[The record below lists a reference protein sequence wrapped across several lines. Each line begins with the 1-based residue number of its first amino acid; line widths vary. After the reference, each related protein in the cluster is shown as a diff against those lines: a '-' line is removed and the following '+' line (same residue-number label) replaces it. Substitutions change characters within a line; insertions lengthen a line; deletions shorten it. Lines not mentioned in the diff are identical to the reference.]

1 MKRLI
6 LFIAAALVSVA
17 TAQAQSRDVVE
28 IAKSILPKEFIVELP
43 ATESTTPI
51 EEPVAVEET
60 AVAEETVEVAAQ
72 KIAEVAEEVTEVAEE
87 VTEEAIDSPTAVK
100 INVSEIVK
108 AILPA
113 GFYSENSAAKKSESS
128 DLTPIEKIEAYVAE
142 QTDAKV
148 EVIPADVTIV
158 EEEIQTA
165 VEETVE
171 AVQEKSVALV
181 EEAED
186 VAQEAE
192 ESLVVEQPEEVA
204 VAEIEEP
211 LVAEQPE
218 EVVATEVEEPMVA
231 EQPEEFV
238 ATEVE
243 EMANNPEVVSVDVAD
258 IAKSIFPADFTIEHQ
273 SANDKVSSDLT
284 PVEEI
289 TAYVESAY
297 STKTRF
303 LPMRQRVDRNVDNN
317 KFVYKG
323 EVMLG
328 LTASYGKVNSDN
340 SDLMLL
346 LNGIDVGLRSTTIRP
361 FFAYAYRDN
370 LAVGLR
376 LGYEYIKGN
385 LSNIDVNLGLIA
397 EGMEDMN
404 IGNLS
409 LRNETFS
416 WSLFHRH
423 YLGLDR
429 RGIVGVIL
437 ETELLFK
444 DGTSRFLTGNDVAS
458 ASFSRNFAAQLNVNP
473 GLGVYIFPQVCVT
486 ATVGIGGLRYNN
498 IRQCDAL
505 GEVIGRRDQSS
516 LNFKVNILDIQI
528 GIVAHLWNNKK

>member
-17 TAQAQSRDVVE
+17 TVQAQSRDVVE

-51 EEPVAVEET
+51 EEPVTVEET
-60 AVAEETVEVAAQ
+60 AVAEEIVVVAAQ
-72 KIAEVAEEVTEVAEE
+72 EIAEVTEEVAEVAEEVTEVAEE
-87 VTEEAIDSPTAVK
+87 CADVPTTAK
-100 INVSEIVK
+100 KDVSEIVK

-148 EVIPADVTIV
+148 EVIPAEVTVV

-171 AVQEKSVALV
+171 AVQEKSVTLV

-186 VAQEAE
+186 VAQ
-192 ESLVVEQPEEVA
+192 VV
-204 VAEIEEP
+204 EEP

-218 EVVATEVEEPMVA
+218 EVVATEVEEM
-231 EQPEEFV
+231 
-238 ATEVE
+238 ATT
-243 EMANNPEVVSVDVAD
+243 PEVVSVDVAD
-258 IAKSIFPADFTIEHQ
+258 IAKSIFPADFTIEHK

-284 PVEEI
+284 PAEEI
-289 TAYVESAY
+289 TAYVESA
-297 STKTRF
+297 TTPQTRF

-397 EGMEDMN
+397 DGMEDMN